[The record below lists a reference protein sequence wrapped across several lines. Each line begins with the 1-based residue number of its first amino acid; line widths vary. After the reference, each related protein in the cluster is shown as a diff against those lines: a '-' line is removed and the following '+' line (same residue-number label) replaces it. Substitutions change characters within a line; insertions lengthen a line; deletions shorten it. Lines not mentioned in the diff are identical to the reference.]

1 MSSRTVS
8 FTLKTHELSKN
19 GPRRAPG
26 DPWGNP
32 RNHTKRSRNVHRPTV
47 EQENE
52 RIRTQMFKAPDFLG
66 NFEPSQLPSGSLR
79 FRRFPVK
86 TKLLTVSLHCLNE
99 SSVAGMRAEVL
110 KEKRL
115 SRRNLG
121 FPMARGGGVR
131 GLLDDLLQDR
141 P

>member
-8 FTLKTHELSKN
+8 FTLEPSKN

-26 DPWGNP
+26 DLWGTP

-52 RIRTQMFKAPDFLG
+52 RIRKYILRFPDFLG
-66 NFEPSQLPSGSLR
+66 NFEPSSLPLSTIR
-79 FRRFPVK
+79 FRPFPVK
-86 TKLLTVSLHCLNE
+86 KKLLTVSLHCLNE
-99 SSVAGMRAEVL
+99 SSVAGMRAEVW

-115 SRRNLG
+115 SHRNLD
-121 FPMARGGGVR
+121 FLMARGEGVR